1 MASGEARDRAEGRA
15 MSSAYFAALVQTAQQ
30 GEPIEGS
37 LFERAYT
44 KGLVAEADWRRLKA
58 APGQMLDAIDGIA
71 KKVVDPLY
79 PDPPA
84 GVSNI

>member
-1 MASGEARDRAEGRA
+1 
-15 MSSAYFAALVQTAQQ
+15 MSCAYFAALGQTVQQ

-71 KKVVDPLY
+71 KKVADGRTIALGCSCPM
-79 PDPPA
+79 DGGA
-84 GVSNI
+84 